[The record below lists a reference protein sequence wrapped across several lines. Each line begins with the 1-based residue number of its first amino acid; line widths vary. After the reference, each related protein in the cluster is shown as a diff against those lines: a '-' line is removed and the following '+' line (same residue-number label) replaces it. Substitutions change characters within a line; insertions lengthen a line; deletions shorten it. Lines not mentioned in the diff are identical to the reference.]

1 MAKRIAVSTLNAST
15 IDILN
20 VIRQNAGTEYM
31 SQVPKVEKTTD
42 IPHVGEI
49 IYGTPALSNRF
60 LSELV
65 NRIAMV
71 VVKSATFNN
80 PYSRLKKG
88 YLGFGETIEEVF
100 VSLAKAMT
108 SDPEKAPRRE
118 LASYIPDVRTA
129 FHVINWRAM
138 YPVTIRENDL
148 QQAFINIEGVQS
160 LIAKIVDS
168 VYKGAEYDEFL
179 LFKYMII
186 KSLSHGKIKV
196 RSVDVNDIKNGAV
209 AFRATSNLLTFM
221 SSSYNAAGVRNNTPR
236 DKQIIFMDAAYNAYY
251 DVEVLAA
258 AFNMDKA
265 TYTGAL
271 YLIDDFTSFDM
282 ERFSVIRAESDGI
295 EDITQEELA
304 LLSSIKAVI
313 FDEDWFMVYD
323 NLNRF
328 TETFVSSAPQW
339 NYFYHTWKTVSY
351 SPFANAVAFSA
362 QDAVVEPPASLTA
375 EIVAKDISEEAIAI
389 AVSAQV
395 DGVSLS
401 PQNVTF
407 VQTPDMVETGI
418 GITKYGAIYVPKTA
432 TGTGIKLTANVDG
445 KVYAAGATISPSTVT
460 VGSAVTM
467 TPVEADATSEATENR
482 KVKRG

>member
-1 MAKRIAVSTLNAST
+1 MAKRVAVSTLNAST

-31 SQVPKVEKTTD
+31 SQVPVITKATE

-60 LSELV
+60 LHELV

-80 PYSRLKKG
+80 PYARLKKG

-108 SDPEKAPRRE
+108 SDPEKAPKRE

-148 QQAFINIEGVQS
+148 QQAFLNIEGVQS
-160 LIAKIVDS
+160 LIAKVVDS

-186 KSLSHGKIKV
+186 KQLSHGKIAMNTID
-196 RSVDVNDIKNGAV
+196 STDIKKGAV
-209 AFRATSNLLTFM
+209 AFRATSNKLTFM
-221 SSSYNAAGVRNNTPR
+221 NTAYNAAGVRTNTPR
-236 DKQIIFMDAAYNAYY
+236 DKQIIFMDANYNAQY

-282 ERFSVIRAESDGI
+282 ERFSAIKAESDGL
-295 EDITQEELA
+295 EDVTAAELSA
-304 LLSSIKAVI
+304 LANIKAVM

-351 SPFANAVAFSA
+351 SPFANAIAFSA
-362 QDAVVEPPASLTA
+362 QSAAINPPATLTLEVLDKGTA
-375 EIVAKDISEEAIAI
+375 EEGVVLSIGAEA
-389 AVSAQV
+389 
-395 DGVSLS
+395 DGATLS
-401 PQNVTF
+401 PNNVQF
-407 VQTPDMVETGI
+407 VQTEALVKSGI
-418 GITKYGAIYVPKTA
+418 GITKYGAVYVPKSAVAEDITLVA
-432 TGTGIKLTANVDG
+432 TVGGVTYT
-445 KVYAAGATISPSTVT
+445 GATTIDPTTVAVGDTVT
-460 VGSAVTM
+460 AKPPTTSGS
-467 TPVEADATSEATENR
+467 
-482 KVKRG
+482 

>member
-1 MAKRIAVSTLNAST
+1 MPRRVAASTLNAST

-31 SQVPKVEKTTD
+31 NQVPVVERATD
-42 IPHVGEI
+42 IPRVGEI
-49 IYGTPALSNRF
+49 IYGTPALANRF
-60 LSELV
+60 LTELV

-71 VVKSATFNN
+71 VVRSATFNN
-80 PYSRLKKG
+80 PYGRLKKG

-100 VSLAKAMT
+100 VNLAKAIT
-108 SDPEKAPRRE
+108 ADPEMAPRRE
-118 LASYIPDVRTA
+118 LASYIPDVRTS

-138 YPVTIRENDL
+138 YPITIRENDL
-148 QQAFINIEGVQS
+148 QQAFLNIEGVQS
-160 LIAKIVDS
+160 LIAKVVDS
-168 VYKGAEYDEFL
+168 VYKGAEYDEYL

-186 KSLSHGKIKV
+186 KQLSHGKINV
-196 RSVDVNDIKNGAV
+196 QTIDASDIKKGAV
-209 AFRATSNLLTFM
+209 AFRAMSNKLTFM
-221 SSSYNAAGVRNNTPR
+221 NNAYNAAGVRNNTPR
-236 DKQIIFMDAAYNAYY
+236 DKQIIFMDADYNAQY

-282 ERFSVIRAESDGI
+282 ERFSAIRAESDGL
-295 EDITQEELA
+295 EDVTETELS

-362 QDAVVEPPASLTA
+362 QTTEITPPASLSIEVMDKGAA
-375 EIVAKDISEEAIAI
+375 EEGIVLSVAAEA
-389 AVSAQV
+389 
-395 DGVSLS
+395 DGATLS
-401 PQNVTF
+401 PTNVTF
-407 VQTPDMVETGI
+407 VQTKQLTKDGI
-418 GITKYGAIYVPKTA
+418 GVTKYGAIYIPASATAKTITLVA
-432 TGTGIKLTANVDG
+432 TVAGTTYK
-445 KVYAAGATISPSTVT
+445 ATTTINPATVAVGDTVT
-460 VGSAVTM
+460 ASRA
-467 TPVEADATSEATENR
+467 
-482 KVKRG
+482 